1 MNAEM
6 QCLSNSDFILCLV
19 KIHSWTLHLIIK
31 KEKREC
37 MPKISLI
44 LAKYPEDSN
53 MTSNQSFV
61 KLGSQEAMRSFTKA
75 KQGK

>member
-1 MNAEM
+1 
-6 QCLSNSDFILCLV
+6 
-19 KIHSWTLHLIIK
+19 
-31 KEKREC
+31 